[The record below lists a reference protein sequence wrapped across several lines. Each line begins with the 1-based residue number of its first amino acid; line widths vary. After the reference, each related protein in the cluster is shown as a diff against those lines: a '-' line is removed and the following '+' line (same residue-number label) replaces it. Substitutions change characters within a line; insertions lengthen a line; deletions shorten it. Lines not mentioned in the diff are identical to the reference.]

1 MTEFYKSVLIYL
13 GQKTNKRKAFSDTS
27 DSDSNNLSF
36 YKSNLKK
43 NSDLKNPE
51 SGIINHLIE
60 VLANL
65 IIKLKL

>member
-1 MTEFYKSVLIYL
+1 MNKFYFTKKINRR
-13 GQKTNKRKAFSDTS
+13 KTKLKKLNFFS
-27 DSDSNNLSF
+27 LSF

>member
-36 YKSNLKK
+36 YKSN
-43 NSDLKNPE
+43 
-51 SGIINHLIE
+51 
-60 VLANL
+60 
-65 IIKLKL
+65 